1 MVLKDGVRPLT
12 AGIVVV
18 LLLSFSMVITA
29 QQTTPTL
36 PPNTQDAQAVSVFK
50 AALSGLTGPST
61 AIPASLVAYGTYT
74 RWPNGTAV
82 SFPIQVKVLG
92 TTNVRWD
99 SSEPTGSVTTIVN
112 GLSGS
117 VQTPSISR
125 ALAIGETFGRGV
137 EIFPALLMSK
147 WMATTGL
154 GMKWVG
160 PETLNG
166 QSVNHTTVLPP
177 ATASPDAIE
186 TQPKC
191 EFYTDPQTNR
201 PIRVRVYQHPTDR
214 RASTLLDIDFS
225 DYQSVS
231 GLMFPMTVSFSTG
244 GQTIATIQFQ
254 SIAPNAS
261 VSASEFIGSL
271 P

>member
-1 MVLKDGVRPLT
+1 MALEDRVRPLT
-12 AGIVVV
+12 AGFVVAV
-18 LLLSFSMVITA
+18 LLAFSIFAVA
-29 QQTTPTL
+29 QQTTPA
-36 PPNTQDAQAVSVFK
+36 PAPNGQDLQALDTVK
-50 AALSGLTGPST
+50 AALSALTGPS
-61 AIPASLVAYGTYT
+61 AVPASLVASGTYT
-74 RWPNGTAV
+74 RWPEGAPSV

-92 TTNVRWD
+92 TTSVRWD

-117 VQTPSISR
+117 VQTPSVSR

-137 EIFPALLMSK
+137 EIFPALLITK
-147 WMATTGL
+147 WMGTTGL
-154 GMKWVG
+154 GMKWIG
-160 PETLNG
+160 SETLNS

-177 ATASPDAIE
+177 ATASPNAIE

-201 PIRVRVYQHPTDR
+201 PVRVRVYQHPTDR

-225 DYQSVS
+225 DYQTVS

>member
-1 MVLKDGVRPLT
+1 LEVDVRPLS
-12 AGIVVV
+12 AAFLIA
-18 LLLSFSMVITA
+18 LLLSVSVVAVA
-29 QQTTPTL
+29 QQTSPTPA
-36 PPNTQDAQAVSVFK
+36 PNTQDGQAVSVIK
-50 AALSGLTGPST
+50 AALSGLTGPS
-61 AIPASLVAYGTYT
+61 AAVPVSLVASGTYT

-82 SFPIQVKVLG
+82 SFPIQLKVLG
-92 TTNVRWD
+92 TTSVRWD
-99 SSEPTGSVTTIVN
+99 ASEPSGSVTTIVN

-117 VQTPSISR
+117 VQTPSVSR

-137 EIFPALLMSK
+137 EIFPALLITK
-147 WMATTGL
+147 WMGTTGL
-154 GMKWVG
+154 GMMWVG
-160 PETLNG
+160 PEALNG

-177 ATASPDAIE
+177 ATASPNAIE

-214 RASTLLDIDFS
+214 RAVTLLDIDFS
-225 DYQSVS
+225 NYQSVS
-231 GLMFPMTVSFSTG
+231 GMMFPMTVSFSTG